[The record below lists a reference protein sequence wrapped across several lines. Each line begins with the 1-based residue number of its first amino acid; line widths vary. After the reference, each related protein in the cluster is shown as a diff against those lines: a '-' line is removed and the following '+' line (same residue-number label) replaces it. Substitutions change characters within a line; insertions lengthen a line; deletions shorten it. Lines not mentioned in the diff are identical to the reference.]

1 MISIHELFENGELI
15 LQETLI
21 DSIFKYID
29 YGGLEDK
36 ISDDGLL
43 KLQQDLGTQFEVDLR
58 YIQNQDPAYK
68 IVTGKFIKPNI
79 IIITLPNHKS
89 DILKIKSKD
98 LVNVFLH
105 EFTHMLTYKKI
116 PKLVTVND
124 KSFKKTLIPPPFD
137 TINFEDSKDKIKP
150 LLDYIFQLR
159 EMPNFAFSIGF
170 DLINYTKLTT
180 EELYQK
186 NRFIIKQEKEYN
198 QIFERNQYYYNLSL
212 NLKTF
217 FELQYFTNKYH
228 KLEYSR
234 KFIKMRKMIE
244 KYRRR
249 LKIYTRR
256 D

>member
-29 YGGLEDK
+29 YGGLEEK
-36 ISDDGLL
+36 IDDDVLL
-43 KLQQDLGTQFEVDLR
+43 VLRDNAGSKFEVDLQYR
-58 YIQNQDPAYK
+58 QNQDSMYK
-68 IVTGKFIKPNI
+68 VLVGEYVKPN
-79 IIITLPNHKS
+79 K
-89 DILKIKSKD
+89 ILIYIPKNQKDVDKISNKE
-98 LVNVFLH
+98 LINVFLH
-105 EFTHMLTYKKI
+105 EFSHMITDRKI
-116 PKLVTVND
+116 PSLITYNGKPI
-124 KSFKKTLIPPPFD
+124 KSRLLPPPFGQ
-137 TINFEDSKDKIKP
+137 INFEDNKDKIKP
-150 LLDYIFQLR
+150 LLDYMFQLR

-186 NRFIIKQEKEYN
+186 NRFIIKQEKETV
-198 QIFERNQYYYNLSL
+198 ERDIYYYNLVDS
-212 NLKTF
+212 LKTF

-249 LKIYTRR
+249 LKIYTRTI
-256 D
+256 